1 MKNVADIKKEKNL
14 NFILPKEF
22 VLKGAIIER
31 GQVVVIVHL
40 HYRETVEDYLKY
52 VDCIPQEVDIIFTF
66 SDEIVC
72 KKISKF
78 VCKQQGRHCEMIE
91 KNNRGRDISALL
103 VACREKIMQYQFVCF
118 VHDKK
123 EAYEQNKDFTQKW
136 VRCLW
141 ENSLGSREFIYN
153 ILGLFQQTP
162 NLGLVVPPSPLE
174 IGYKGVFCLDLWSH
188 NFENTVKL
196 AQELVLQ
203 CNLDP
208 QKPPITIGTVFWA
221 RSVALKKLFEKE
233 WRYEDFVEEPL
244 PVDGTVSH
252 AIERIFAY
260 VAQDAGYDT
269 GQVMTENYASERIQD
284 LQDIMMEAFKRLNI
298 SMGIS
303 SREELKNYEQE
314 KDIFEEF
321 AVQYEKIYIYGAGRY
336 GKKCFFRLKDSNI
349 LPDAFLVSD
358 IQQNPEK
365 MFNTK
370 ILSIDQVR
378 LDQTCG
384 VIVAVAPKNLV
395 EIKKTIKE
403 RFPYFDN
410 LMFME
415 LMN

>member
-14 NFILPKEF
+14 NYILPKGS
-22 VLKGAIIER
+22 VLQETIIER
-31 GQVVVIVHL
+31 GQAVVIVHL
-40 HYRETVEDYLKY
+40 HYRETVEAYLKY
-52 VDCIPQEVDIIFTF
+52 VDCIPIEVDIIFTF
-66 SDEIVC
+66 SDEIVN
-72 KKISKF
+72 KEILEYVRKH
-78 VCKQQGRHCEMIE
+78 QGRHCEMIK
-91 KNNRGRDISALL
+91 KNNRGRDVSALL
-103 VACREKIMQYQFVCF
+103 VACREKIMKYQFVCF

-123 EAYEQNKDFTQKW
+123 EKNEQDKKFTQGW

-141 ENSLGSREFIYN
+141 ENSLGSREYIYN
-153 ILGLFQQTP
+153 ILGLFQQISS
-162 NLGLVVPPSPLE
+162 LGLVVPPSPLGIDYQE
-174 IGYKGVFCLDLWSH
+174 AINMDLWFD
-188 NFENTVKL
+188 NFENTTKL
-196 AQELVLQ
+196 AQELELQ
-203 CNLDP
+203 CDLNP
-208 QKPPITIGTVFWA
+208 RKPPITLGTVFWA

-233 WRYEDFVEEPL
+233 WCYEDFVEEPL
-244 PVDGTVSH
+244 PADGTVSH

-269 GQVMTENYASERIQD
+269 GQVMTENYASERIQY
-284 LQDIMMEAFKRLNI
+284 LQDIVMEAFNRLNI

-303 SREELKNYEQE
+303 SKEELKNYEQE
-314 KDIFEEF
+314 KNILEEF

-349 LPDAFLVSD
+349 FPDAILVSD

-365 MFNTK
+365 IFNTK

-384 VIVAVAPKNLV
+384 VIVAVAPKSWV
-395 EIKKTIKE
+395 EIKGTIKE
-403 RFPYFDN
+403 HFPYFDN